1 MKIEQIGSQFTV
13 EKLKE
18 LAKDPDICI
27 LYNCYDFLKRQ
38 SLKLGKNEN
47 YIGDFAHSWRLRPLS
62 VAIDKKQ
69 DDYELSKFAYS
80 LESNPLSY
88 IVRISIG

>member
-1 MKIEQIGSQFTV
+1 MKIELLGSRFTV

-18 LAKDPDICI
+18 LAKDPDIYI

-38 SLKLGKNEN
+38 SLKLGENEN
-47 YIGDFAHSWRLRPLS
+47 YLGDFAHSWRLRPLS
-62 VAIDKKQ
+62 VAIGKKS
-69 DDYELSKFAYS
+69 DDYELSKIAYG

-88 IVRISIG
+88 IVRIGIG